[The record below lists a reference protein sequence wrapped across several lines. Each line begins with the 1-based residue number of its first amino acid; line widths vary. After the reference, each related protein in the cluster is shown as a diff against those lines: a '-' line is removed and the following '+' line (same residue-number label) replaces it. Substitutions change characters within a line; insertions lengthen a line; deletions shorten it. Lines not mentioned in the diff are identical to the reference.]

1 MENTREIVL
10 DSLLE
15 LEREAGFS
23 NVLVRQVLQKYDYLP
38 AREKAFIKR
47 VTEGTLERRIELD
60 HILNQFSGVPVP
72 KMRPLIRQLMRM
84 SVYQLFY
91 MDSIPARS
99 ATRRCALRRNAI
111 FSP

>member
-72 KMRPLIRQLMRM
+72 KMRKRSCIRIRTRTGSGASA
-84 SVYQLFY
+84 SV
-91 MDSIPARS
+91 IPCRS
-99 ATRRCALRRNAI
+99 
-111 FSP
+111 FW